1 MSKTMRDLWQA
12 LKRTSYSVIFI
23 IPIAAAISIL
33 LIVCRNDSSI
43 DTSLFTVELIDDVR
57 YVHNHAPQLGDT
69 PGVRLE
75 LIGKIGKLEGKQE
88 KDILY
93 DPVDAARLSNG
104 DILILEGSGC
114 TVKRYNKN
122 HEYISSFG
130 QKGQGPGDFLSPFCL
145 RLNLSRNKLYVADYR
160 ISMLALDGSYEGVFK
175 PERIGGS
182 SIHEQYKTSCMAVLS
197 GSRVILPSHP
207 STWVDSGEHKLL
219 SIYDKA
225 GSIIRS
231 FGAVKQYDN
240 PRLMLNANIVY
251 FTKDNNDNIY
261 IAYAHQNRISKY
273 SPDGKMIFSAD
284 RYLPY
289 ELKNEVKAVLFKS
302 GDMEREF
309 SWPSVSCVTKG
320 ISIDHKNRI
329 WVLTFLKQ
337 PNKFLTFDDEE
348 NLADCYEFDVFDSDG
363 ILLFEVPFPNVSF
376 DNFSIYDD
384 RIYLIDSQNESCVY
398 EYRIVER
405 TGTISPL

>member
-1 MSKTMRDLWQA
+1 MKRLIHVA
-12 LKRTSYSVIFI
+12 L
-23 IPIAAAISIL
+23 IAALISIL

-43 DTSLFTVELIDDVR
+43 DTSLFTVEVIDGVR
-57 YVHNHAPQLGDT
+57 YVHNHTPQLGDT
-69 PGVRLE
+69 SGVQLE
-75 LIGKIGKLEGKQE
+75 LIGKIGKLEGKEE

-104 DILILEGSGC
+104 DILILERDGS
-114 TVKRYNKN
+114 TVKRYNKD

-130 QKGQGPGDFLSPFCL
+130 QKGQGPGDFIFPFCL
-145 RLNLSRNKLYVADYR
+145 RLNLSRNKLYVADSK
-160 ISMLALDGSYEGVFK
+160 ISMLSLDGSYKDGFK
-175 PERIGGS
+175 PDTIAVFGSIGA
-182 SIHEQYKTSCMAVLS
+182 QYKTSGMAVLS

-207 STWVDSGEHKLL
+207 SLWADSVEHKLL
-219 SIYDKA
+219 SIYDKK
-225 GSIIRS
+225 GTIIHS

-251 FTKDNNDNIY
+251 FTKDNKDNIY

-273 SPDGKMIFSAD
+273 SPDGRMIFSTD

-289 ELKNEVKAVLFKS
+289 EIKNEVKVEIFKS

-309 SWPSVSCVTKG
+309 SWPSVSSVAKG
-320 ISIDHKNRI
+320 IYIDYKNRI

-337 PNKFLTFDDEE
+337 PNKFLTFGDEK
-348 NLADCYEFDVFDSDG
+348 NLTDCYEFDVFDSDG
-363 ILLFEVPFPNVSF
+363 ILLFKVPFPDIMF

-405 TGTISPL
+405 N